1 MNTQGSGLP
10 SDASLLGRIRN
21 GDEEALTLLLARHER
36 AMRAK
41 AAAVLGKGLG
51 RRISVSDVLQEARLA
66 AFESLADFEGSGSG
80 AVRGWLLRVVELKA
94 IDAVR
99 RNGAAKRDAH
109 RETAPATTNARE
121 SPVVDKSP
129 TPGEAAATGELT
141 EISRRALA
149 ALPEDY
155 REVLRLSQLN
165 GLSLRQ
171 TAECMGRSHEAT
183 KKLYG
188 RALARFG
195 ELVRRSAGRRHEP

>member
-1 MNTQGSGLP
+1 MGTQGRDLS
-10 SDASLLGRIRN
+10 SDARLLERIRE
-21 GDEEALTLLLARHER
+21 GDAEALASLLARHDR

-41 AAAVLGKGLG
+41 AATVLGKGLG
-51 RRISVSDVLQEARLA
+51 RRVSVSDILQEARLA
-66 AFESLADFEGSGSG
+66 AFTSLADFEGSGPG

-109 RETAPATTNARE
+109 RETSPTASSSRE
-121 SPVVDKSP
+121 RPIVDRSP
-129 TPGEAAATGELT
+129 TPGEAAAAGELA
-141 EISRRALA
+141 EVSRRALA

-155 REVLRLSQLN
+155 REVLRMSQLN

-171 TAECMGRSHEAT
+171 TAECMGRSYEAT

-195 ELVRRSAGRRHEP
+195 ELVRRSAGRRHGS